1 MSFLAKAKYDE
12 TDFSCDLSAKRLI
25 NPIQGNRLLAFLIT
39 TISIYSLL
47 YLAASAFDWER
58 DSKKITDHYYH
69 VLYLI
74 ILSYF
79 VFSFANVNNTFS
91 IYYILGMFVGG
102 FTIAIL
108 GQLPGFGFSFGS
120 LGSISGVPLITVI
133 GLAGL
138 LGYFAFLTWKKY
150 NVCRSQRLFWL
161 FLGAPIALVILAF
174 LFARID
180 SSSVEIHLHHW
191 QWALALVFFARFPG
205 VPLQS
210 FLAGLFTGIM
220 IDGIARYGPDPI
232 FEPI

>member
-12 TDFSCDLSAKRLI
+12 KDFSCDLSSRRLI
-25 NPIQGNRLLAFLIT
+25 NPIQGTRLVAFLVT
-39 TISIYSLL
+39 SFVAYSLL
-47 YLAASAFDWER
+47 YWVASVFQWEK
-58 DSKKITDHYYH
+58 DDKKITDHYYH

-79 VFSFANVNNTFS
+79 IFSFANVNNTFS

-120 LGSISGVPLITVI
+120 LGSISGLPLATVL

-138 LGYFAFLTWKKY
+138 IGYLAFLTWKKY
-150 NVCRSQRLFWL
+150 KSCGSQMLFWV
-161 FLGAPIALVILAF
+161 FLGVPIALVVLAF
-174 LFARID
+174 IFARID
-180 SSSVEIHLHHW
+180 SSTVEVHLHHW

-232 FEPI
+232 FEPV